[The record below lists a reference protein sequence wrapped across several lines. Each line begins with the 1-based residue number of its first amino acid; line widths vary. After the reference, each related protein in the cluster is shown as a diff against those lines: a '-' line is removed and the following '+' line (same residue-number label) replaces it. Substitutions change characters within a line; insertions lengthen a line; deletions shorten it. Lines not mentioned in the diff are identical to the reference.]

1 MRILFVTPYPLSR
14 IRIRSYGFVSQ
25 LSKMHDVTALM
36 LCSNAREIAD
46 AKALQHEGIRVIAVQ
61 DRRAWKILR
70 ALKAVFTGE
79 PLQVAFDASPALRM
93 AIDHQLA
100 TGQFDL
106 LHVEFIRS
114 LGALPARLTIP
125 AVWDAV
131 DCISL
136 LYEHGAHFAATPLL
150 RLIGAFEARRTEAYE
165 HTQLWRFRQILVTSE
180 RDRQALL
187 AIAQKKPALANTQHA
202 RITVL
207 PHGIDQEYFHA
218 YNGKRDPD
226 TLVFSGKMSFH
237 ANVAGVLHLVSQI
250 MPLIWQKRPGVKLI
264 IVGSNPPASVRRLA
278 REPRIEVTGYV
289 ADMRPYIGRAQ
300 IAVCP
305 LPYAVGIQNKILEA
319 MALGTPVVASSHAAA
334 GLLTKADQDLL
345 VVDHPSAFA
354 DAVLHLLANLDL
366 WQCLSQNGLA
376 YIATHHNWTQIVNYL
391 TEIYHDVV

>member
-1 MRILFVTPYPLSR
+1 MKILFVTPYPLSR

-36 LCSNAREIAD
+36 LCSNTREAAD
-46 AKALQHEGIRVIAVQ
+46 IQALQDEGIRAIAVP
-61 DRRAWKILR
+61 DRRPWKILR
-70 ALKAVFTGE
+70 TLKAVFTGE

-100 TGQFDL
+100 PGQFDL
-106 LHVEFIRS
+106 LHIEFIRS
-114 LGALPARLTIP
+114 LGALPDQFSIP

-136 LYEHGAHFAATPLL
+136 LYEHGARFGATPLL
-150 RLIGAFEARRTEAYE
+150 RLIGTFEARRTRAYE
-165 HTQLWRFRQILVTSE
+165 HTQLWRFRQILVTAE

-187 AIAQKKPALANTQHA
+187 AIAKMKPPQVNTHHA
-202 RITVL
+202 KITVL
-207 PHGIDQEYFHA
+207 PHGIDQDYFRP
-218 YNGKRDPD
+218 YNGERDPD

-250 MPLIWQKRPGVKLI
+250 MPPIWQKRSGVRLI

-278 REPRIEVTGYV
+278 RDPRIEVTGYV
-289 ADMRPYIGRAQ
+289 ADMRSYIGRAK

-334 GLLTKADQDLL
+334 GLLAKTDQDLL
-345 VVDHPSAFA
+345 
-354 DAVLHLLANLDL
+354 
-366 WQCLSQNGLA
+366 
-376 YIATHHNWTQIVNYL
+376 
-391 TEIYHDVV
+391 